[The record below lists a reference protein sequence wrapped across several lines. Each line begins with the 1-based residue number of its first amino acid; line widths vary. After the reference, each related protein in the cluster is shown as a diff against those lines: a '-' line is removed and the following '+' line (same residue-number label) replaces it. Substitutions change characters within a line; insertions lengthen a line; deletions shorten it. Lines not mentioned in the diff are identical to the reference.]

1 MKSLEGEKQRAR
13 AELNIAYNIQSA
25 VLPNEQINDNF
36 IFVEGFSKPARQVG
50 GDFYDFYDLDEE
62 HTVITIGDASGKG
75 VPASIFTLLTQ
86 VSIKLLIDNN
96 HYPSEV
102 FSYLNNF
109 MYEKNSEMMFITLF
123 LGVFN
128 KKTHMLT
135 YVNAGHNPPSIKKN
149 GSYQFME
156 LDSEIVLGI
165 MEDYEY
171 SSYTVKVDEELLLYT
186 DGITDAQNKNKELY
200 GEERLI
206 SILNGNDGNVLK
218 NIIEDIEE
226 YTIDEEQFDDMT
238 LLILKVKQ

>member
-1 MKSLEGEKQRAR
+1 
-13 AELNIAYNIQSA
+13 
-25 VLPNEQINDNF
+25 
-36 IFVEGFSKPARQVG
+36 
-50 GDFYDFYDLDEE
+50 
-62 HTVITIGDASGKG
+62 

-96 HYPSEV
+96 HNPSEV

-206 SILNGNDGNVLK
+206 SILNGNDDNVLK